1 MTIKAY
7 LDEHRKLNLQNRDPS
22 GPKWIDIIQETT
34 SIWSNNA
41 CKGYVLKALKRYLQ
55 SYVEPATDDDF
66 IQRILYALSVVFDD
80 VSVEEAEKFFEESR
94 FW

>member
-7 LDEHRKLNLQNRDPS
+7 LDTHRKLNLQNRDPS

-41 CKGYVLKALKRYLQ
+41 CKGYFIKALKLYSERVKGEFDENEAQQL
-55 SYVEPATDDDF
+55 
-66 IQRILYALSVVFDD
+66 LYALSRVFDD
-80 VSVEEAEKFFEESR
+80 ISVEEAEKFFEDSR